1 MRDRGALVVTGGSRG
16 IGRATAILAAA
27 RGWPVVL
34 AYRKRGDAAAEVVDT
49 IEARGGRALAVAAVV
64 ADEREVAALFDAAAR
79 HFGDIRGH
87 VANAGRAD
95 RRPVAG
101 IETARLLALVEANL
115 VGTVLTCREA
125 VRRMSTAHGGRG
137 GAIVAVSSYA
147 ASTGGRP
154 GAAHYAAT
162 KGAIDS
168 FVKGLAREVAAEG
181 IRANVVRPGMI
192 ATDMTAGV
200 HRDPERK
207 AAVEATIPMGR
218 LGRPEEVAH
227 AVLWLLS
234 EEASF
239 VSGAIL
245 DVAGGGIV
253 IGA

>member
-1 MRDRGALVVTGGSRG
+1 MTDRGALIVTGGSRG

-34 AYRKRGDAAAEVVDT
+34 AYRKRGDAAAEVVGA
-49 IEARGGRALAVAAVV
+49 IEGQGGHAVAVAADV
-64 ADEREVAALFDAAAR
+64 ADEGQVASLFDAAVR
-79 HFGDIRGH
+79 HFGGIRGL

-95 RRPVAG
+95 RKPVAG
-101 IETARLLALVEANL
+101 IDTARFLALVEANL

-125 VRRMSTAHGGRG
+125 VRRMSSAHGGRG

-147 ASTGGRP
+147 ALTGGRP
-154 GAAHYAAT
+154 GASHYAAT
-162 KGAIDS
+162 KGAVDS
-168 FVKGLAREVAAEG
+168 FIKGLAREVAAEG

-192 ATDMTAGV
+192 ETDMTAGV
-200 HRDPERK
+200 HRDPERR

-218 LGRPEEVAH
+218 LGRPEEVAY
-227 AVLWLLS
+227 AILWLLS